1 MQVYESYKPS
11 DAAWLGNVP
20 SHWDVQPLRAV
31 TSLKSDKNRPD
42 LPVLSVYREYGV
54 ILKDS
59 RDDNHNAT
67 SLDTSTYKVVK
78 PGDLVVNKMK
88 AWQGSMGVSS
98 HHGIVS
104 PAYITCTT
112 KADRVR
118 PAYLHYLLR
127 SSPLIGVYN
136 SLSYGVRVGQWDMHY
151 EDFKR
156 ILIPL
161 PPKDEQDRIVAF
173 LDQKTAEFDA
183 AIAKKER
190 LASLLK
196 EQQFNLTNLAV
207 TKGLDPSVAMN
218 CGGVAWI
225 ESYPAHWQLM
235 RIKHVLH
242 AIVDTE
248 HKTPPMYE
256 DGPALMVRTSNVKNG
271 ELVFRNAKYTD
282 EQTYKKWT
290 RRAVPVAGDILFT
303 REAPAGEACV
313 LPEGVKAAIGQRMVL
328 FKVDPERLDPHF
340 AVHSIYSGAAKSF
353 IELLS
358 VGSTVAHFNMS
369 DIGNI
374 PLLLPPLQEQRQIAA
389 RIKSIQSQFQLPIQ
403 AAEHGIKQ
411 LQELKRALTAS
422 AVLGQIKI

>member
-1 MQVYESYKPS
+1 MQRHENYKPS
-11 DAAWLGNVP
+11 GVKWLGDVP
-20 SHWDVQPLRAV
+20 AHWDIQPLRAV

-67 SLDTSTYKVVK
+67 SLDTSTYKVVQ

-88 AWQGSMGVSS
+88 AWQGSMGVSA
-98 HHGIVS
+98 HEGVVS

-112 KADRVR
+112 KADRVI

-127 SSPLIGVYN
+127 SSPLISVYN

-151 EDFKR
+151 EDFKQ
-156 ILIPL
+156 IPIPL

-173 LDQKTAEFDA
+173 LDQKTAEIDA
-183 AIAKKER
+183 AIAKKEK
-190 LASLLK
+190 LAALLK
-196 EQQFNLTNLAV
+196 EQQFKLINLTV
-207 TKGLDPSVAMN
+207 TKGLDPHTAMVS
-218 CGGVAWI
+218 GGSAWI
-225 ESYPAHWQLM
+225 DSYPAHWRLM

-248 HKTPPMYE
+248 HKTPPMDE

-271 ELVFRNAKYTD
+271 ELVFKNAKYTD
-282 EQTYKKWT
+282 EQTYQKWT
-290 RRAVPVAGDILFT
+290 RRATPVPGDILFT

-340 AVHSIYSGAAKSF
+340 AVHSIYSGAAKAF

-374 PLLLPPLQEQRQIAA
+374 PLLLPPLKEQQAISKK
-389 RIKSIQSQFQLPIQ
+389 IKSIQEKFQPLIKSV
-403 AAEHGIKQ
+403 ETGIER
-411 LQELKRALTAS
+411 LQDLKRTLTAS
-422 AVLGQIKI
+422 VVLGQIMV